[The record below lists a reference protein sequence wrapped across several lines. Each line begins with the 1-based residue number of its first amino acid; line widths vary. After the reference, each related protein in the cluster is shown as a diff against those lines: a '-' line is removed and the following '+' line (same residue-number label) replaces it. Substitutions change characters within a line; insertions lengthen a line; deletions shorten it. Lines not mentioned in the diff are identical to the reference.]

1 MASAQVLPSSRKQ
14 EHLEAGKRRL
24 EEFRKKKAADRAKKA
39 ASNQIN
45 ASDGGPNEKK
55 SPDAD
60 VVRLADSDAVR
71 SSNMPGGVDNQP
83 SAAENNDDVK
93 PYQFSQRSRENS
105 VGDVH
110 SLPEF
115 SVGVND
121 AFSKHPAQAIGERQ
135 EHEGYGG
142 LASNGPIGHSYSQ
155 ENNHMKSDYQI
166 YSTTSGFTSDKSDAL
181 STQASQEIGRI
192 SSWSSFHGKE
202 ESLMKD
208 NSGSSNDFLF
218 ANPSSSFVAN
228 ISPQNS
234 GSFVSPNKPGNANI
248 LPGEHTSSIYNEDFV
263 QPATNAIWSSA
274 GSGKR
279 MFDMTRFNGSK
290 VSDIQERKLGSVFNE
305 LPSTQS
311 ATSQLSGDSSSD
323 FRSDLNSSSNS
334 IPRKPRPSFL
344 DSLNG
349 TRSSP
354 SLPSKS
360 VEPEEPVMRNSLN
373 FSSIDAGNSNPF
385 RHINNGDVGA
395 FSIPRASPGPDV
407 PMHSISPSPLA
418 FNSESRAGEQSIES
432 KPEFYT
438 SKQNDDFAALEQHIE
453 DLTQEKFSLQRAL
466 EASRALA
473 ESLATDNSSLTDSYN
488 QQRSVVNQLKA
499 DMEKLEEE
507 INARLVELEAI
518 RIEYTNAQL
527 ECSAADERAKVLA
540 SEVIGLEEK
549 ALRLRSSEL
558 KLERQ
563 LEKLQAEISTY
574 KKKVSSLE
582 KDRQDLQSTVSALQE
597 EKKLLQ
603 SKLRKASAGRASGD
617 LSKSIASGKDISTS
631 TDDLDV
637 VSESSIE
644 RPVEHMEHDRSLSG
658 YDASSSLLPSED
670 VQLNIEAS
678 SVYIPADQMRMIV
691 NINTVISELAL
702 EKEELLKALA
712 SETSE
717 NTKLKALNEELSRKL
732 EIQTQRLELLTAQSM
747 VHDHLPAT
755 KLPDS
760 RNVQEN
766 IAYADEGDEVVERVL
781 GWIMKLFPGGPSRR
795 RTSKLL

>member
-45 ASDGGPNEKK
+45 ASDSGPNEKK
-55 SPDAD
+55 SLDAE
-60 VVRLADSDAVR
+60 VVRLVDSDAVR
-71 SSNMPGGVDNQP
+71 SSNIPSGVDNQP
-83 SAAENNDDVK
+83 SAAENNDDAK
-93 PYQFSQRSRENS
+93 PIQFSQRSRENS
-105 VGDVH
+105 VSDVH
-110 SLPEF
+110 SLPMF

-121 AFSKHPAQAIGERQ
+121 ALSKYPAQTMRERQ

-142 LASNGPIGHSYSQ
+142 LASNGPISHSYSQ
-155 ENNHMKSDYQI
+155 ENNHMKNDYRM
-166 YSTTSGFTSDKSDAL
+166 YAGTSGFTSDRSDAL

-192 SSWSSFHGKE
+192 PGRSSFHGKE

-208 NSGSSNDFLF
+208 NSGSSNDFIF
-218 ANPSSSFVAN
+218 ANPSSSVVAN

-234 GSFVSPNKPGNANI
+234 GSFVSLNEPSHTNI
-248 LPGEHTSSIYNEDFV
+248 LPGEHSSSINNEVSV
-263 QPATNAIWSSA
+263 QPATNTIWSPA
-274 GSGKR
+274 GSGLR
-279 MFDMTRFNGSK
+279 MFDMARFNGSK
-290 VSDIQERKLGSVFNE
+290 VSDSQERKLGSVFNE

-311 ATSQLSGDSSSD
+311 ATSHISGDSSSD
-323 FRSDLNSSSNS
+323 FSSDLNSSSNS
-334 IPRKPRPSFL
+334 IPLYSTVSESHPRKLRPSFL
-344 DSLNG
+344 DSLNV
-349 TRSSP
+349 TRSAP
-354 SLPSKS
+354 SLPSES
-360 VEPEEPVMRNSLN
+360 VEPEEPVMKNSLN
-373 FSSIDAGNSNPF
+373 FSSIDAGNLNPF
-385 RHINNGDVGA
+385 RHAYDGNVGP
-395 FSIPRASPGPDV
+395 FSKPRASPGPDAS
-407 PMHSISPSPLA
+407 MHSISPSPFA
-418 FNSESRAGEQSIES
+418 FNPESQAGEQSIES

-499 DMEKLEEE
+499 DMEKLQEE
-507 INARLVELEAI
+507 ISARLVELEAI
-518 RIEYTNAQL
+518 KIEYNNAQL
-527 ECSAADERAKVLA
+527 ECNAADERAKLLA

-563 LEKLQAEISTY
+563 LENLQAEISTY

-582 KDRQDLQSTVSALQE
+582 KDRQDLQSTISALQE

-617 LSKSIASGKDISTS
+617 LSKSITSRKEISTS
-631 TDDLDV
+631 TDDIDADV
-637 VSESSIE
+637 ISESPI
-644 RPVEHMEHDRSLSG
+644 EHMEHDRSISG

-670 VQLNIEAS
+670 GQLNIEAS
-678 SVYIPADQMRMIV
+678 SVYIPADQMRMII
-691 NINTVISELAL
+691 NINTVISE
-702 EKEELLKALA
+702 
-712 SETSE
+712 
-717 NTKLKALNEELSRKL
+717 ALNEELSRKL

-747 VHDHLPAT
+747 VHDNLPTT

-760 RNVQEN
+760 RNMQEN